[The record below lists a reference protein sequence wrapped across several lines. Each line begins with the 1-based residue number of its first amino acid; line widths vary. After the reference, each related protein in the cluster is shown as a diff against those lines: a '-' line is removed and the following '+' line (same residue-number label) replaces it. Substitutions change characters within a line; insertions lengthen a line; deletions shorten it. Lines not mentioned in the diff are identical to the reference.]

1 MGLGQAVPGRR
12 LAWARGV
19 GVRQHPADEVGP
31 KGVMIVDIT
40 VSDGGRSSLP
50 AIEFTGELHTIQ
62 SLAARESRRRVSA
75 SADVGL

>member
-1 MGLGQAVPGRR
+1 
-12 LAWARGV
+12 
-19 GVRQHPADEVGP
+19 
-31 KGVMIVDIT
+31 MIVDIP